1 MMLAIRF
8 CGYKG
13 VGNMIVTKELLDELT
28 VEAEDGDGFEEFVGG
43 WESEDAYCFGARGGD
58 YY

>member
-1 MMLAIRF
+1 
-8 CGYKG
+8 
-13 VGNMIVTKELLDELT
+13 MIVTKELLDELT
-28 VEAEDGDGFEEFVGG
+28 VEAEDGDRFEEFVGG